1 MQREDINQAYIK
13 LFGSKPSESEIRDI
27 MANPGYWGTSL
38 NSVAQRL
45 TESARFA
52 NQPVNEDTITRTWQ
66 TFFGST
72 PTQSEINEVLKT
84 PQYWG
89 RNVATLK
96 EKVLSS
102 SRYVQNPGIK
112 VTETV
117 TNETLN
123 PLLKQIGLSDDVINR
138 LDPDTKM
145 FYGTIG
151 KQMLDNVEKSI
162 PAPTTFNADTFKQL
176 YEQAQNNPKIKQY
189 YEGIQS
195 RKVEDIL
202 NNIAIAQED
211 YNFANRQMATKFT
224 EQVKDLASQTE
235 QAGMLYS
242 GIRDRNQAKLAEQQ
256 SEVIRSTQFQAKR
269 QLQDIGRQAEELLGS
284 KALQNLQLGL
294 TQPTNLGVGIAPEV
308 QQSMQQAPNLGYQG
322 YGTAITTEQSAL
334 GQQKQAEIQSEYER
348 LKAERT
354 LLTNPQ
360 QST

>member
-1 MQREDINQAYIK
+1 MQREDINQAYLAI
-13 LFGSKPSESEIRDI
+13 FGAKPAESEIRDI
-27 MANPGYWGTSL
+27 MANPGYWGNSL

-45 TESARFA
+45 TESARFV
-52 NQPVNEDTITRTWQ
+52 NQPVNEDTITRAWQ
-66 TFFGST
+66 VFFGAS
-72 PTQSEINEVLKT
+72 PEKSEINEILKT

-112 VTETV
+112 VAETV

-123 PLLKQIGLSDDVINR
+123 PLLRQIGLSDDVINR

-151 KQMLDNVEKSI
+151 KQMMDNVEKSI

-176 YEQAQNNPKIKQY
+176 YDQAQNNPKIKQF
-189 YEGIQS
+189 YENIQS
-195 RKVEDIL
+195 RKVEDII

-211 YNFANRQMATKFT
+211 YNYVNRQMATKFT

-256 SEVIRSTQFQAKR
+256 GEVIRSTQFQAKR

-294 TQPTNLGVGIAPEV
+294 TQPTNLGVGIAPEI

>member
-1 MQREDINQAYIK
+1 MQREDINQAYLAI
-13 LFGSKPSESEIRDI
+13 FGAKPAESEIRDI
-27 MANPGYWGTSL
+27 MANPGYWGNSL
-38 NSVAQRL
+38 NSVSQRL
-45 TESARFA
+45 TESARFV
-52 NQPVNEDTITRTWQ
+52 NQPVNEDTITRAWQ
-66 TFFGST
+66 VFFGG
-72 PTQSEINEVLKT
+72 PPAQSEINEILKT

-112 VTETV
+112 VAETV

-123 PLLKQIGLSDDVINR
+123 PLLRQIGLSDDVINR

-151 KQMLDNVEKSI
+151 KQMMDNVEKSI

-176 YEQAQNNPKIKQY
+176 YDQAQNNPKIKQF
-189 YEGIQS
+189 YENIQS

-211 YNFANRQMATKFT
+211 YSFANRQMATKFT

-256 SEVIRSTQFQAKR
+256 GEVIRSTQFQAKR

-294 TQPTNLGVGIAPEV
+294 TQPTNLGVGIAPEI

>member
-1 MQREDINQAYIK
+1 MQREDINQAYLAI
-13 LFGSKPSESEIRDI
+13 FGAKPAESEIRDI
-27 MANPGYWGTSL
+27 MANPGYWGNSL
-38 NSVAQRL
+38 NSVSQRL
-45 TESARFA
+45 TESARFV
-52 NQPVNEDTITRTWQ
+52 NQPVNEDTITRAWQ
-66 TFFGST
+66 VFFGAS
-72 PTQSEINEVLKT
+72 PAQSEINEILKT

-112 VTETV
+112 VAETV

-123 PLLKQIGLSDDVINR
+123 PLLRQIGLSDDVINR

-151 KQMLDNVEKSI
+151 KQMMDNVEKSI

-176 YEQAQNNPKIKQY
+176 YDQAQNNPKIKQF
-189 YEGIQS
+189 YENIQS

-211 YNFANRQMATKFT
+211 YSFANRQMATKFT

-256 SEVIRSTQFQAKR
+256 GEVIKSTQFQAKR

-294 TQPTNLGVGIAPEV
+294 TQPTNLGVGIAPEI